1 MICLV
6 YDLINILF
14 TIGDMMPHVGSDWLV
29 GGWSKRNGWLWKGK
43 NTNVN
48 TFAGLN
54 SLSMRYFWPLTLKFI
69 QFKK

>member
-43 NTNVN
+43 NTNVD

-54 SLSMRYFWPLTLKFI
+54 S
-69 QFKK
+69 